1 MGEGILCQVGVHTY
15 TRVVDYSVRPPII
28 IIILLLVV
36 LLLLPGCAA
45 LTAGA
50 SVMSSVIDRYEKLQ
64 IEKRLEELE
73 KPLDKKE

>member
-28 IIILLLVV
+28 IILLIVV

>member
-1 MGEGILCQVGVHTY
+1 M
-15 TRVVDYSVRPPII
+15 RPPII
-28 IIILLLVV
+28 IILLIVV

>member
-1 MGEGILCQVGVHTY
+1 MGVHTY

-28 IIILLLVV
+28 ILLIVV

>member
-1 MGEGILCQVGVHTY
+1 MRT
-15 TRVVDYSVRPPII
+15 TT
-28 IIILLLVV
+28 IILVVLLPTL

-50 SVMSSVIDRYEKLQ
+50 SVMSSVIDRYEKHQ

-73 KPLDKKE
+73 KPLDKEAE

>member
-1 MGEGILCQVGVHTY
+1 M
-15 TRVVDYSVRPPII
+15 RPPII
-28 IIILLLVV
+28 ILLIVV
-36 LLLLPGCAA
+36 LLLLLPGCAA

-50 SVMSSVIDRYEKLQ
+50 SVISSVIDRYEKHQ

>member
-1 MGEGILCQVGVHTY
+1 LRT
-15 TRVVDYSVRPPII
+15 TTII
-28 IIILLLVV
+28 LLVV
-36 LLLLPGCAA
+36 LLPTLLGGCAA

-73 KPLDKKE
+73 KPFDKEVE

>member
-1 MGEGILCQVGVHTY
+1 MRL
-15 TRVVDYSVRPPII
+15 P
-28 IIILLLVV
+28 IIILLIVV

>member
-1 MGEGILCQVGVHTY
+1 MRT
-15 TRVVDYSVRPPII
+15 TII
-28 IIILLLVV
+28 LLVV
-36 LLLLPGCAA
+36 LLPTLLGGCAA

-73 KPLDKKE
+73 KPFDKEVE

>member
-1 MGEGILCQVGVHTY
+1 M
-15 TRVVDYSVRPPII
+15 RPPII
-28 IIILLLVV
+28 ILLIVV
-36 LLLLPGCAA
+36 LLLPGCAA

-50 SVMSSVIDRYEKLQ
+50 SVISSVIDRYEKHQ